1 LPARSVSKVSVVA
14 HRVLIVNADDFGL
27 SRGINAGVVRAH
39 EQGILTSASL
49 MVRGR
54 AAREAAAY
62 ARRTPSL
69 SVGLHVDFGESVFE
83 KGHWRERYRLAAG
96 DDGAGARAEARAQL
110 ELFRGLVGR
119 EPTHIDAHQHMH
131 IWTAAAQSLIDI
143 GAELGVPVRHRTESV
158 VYLGH
163 FYGQD
168 DRGVVDHRGIT
179 VPNLVDL
186 IRRLPPGATEIGCH
200 PAAEVDFESVYGDE
214 RVMEVETLCDP
225 EVRRVIAE
233 ESIVLRAFSEL
244 EEFPASARVADK
256 VPAVMDH
263 SGFTLWLTGLPRA
276 GKSTV
281 AGVVAGRLRALGVD
295 RIEVLDGDEV
305 REGLCRDLGFSRADR
320 DENIH
325 RITYVSKVLTRNGVV
340 VIVAAISPYREGRER
355 AREEIQ
361 SFVEVRLKASVE
373 ACAARDYKGL
383 YEKAMR
389 GEIDNL
395 TGVNDPYEEPED
407 ADLVL
412 QTDSETPEQ
421 SAESVMG
428 LLREKQ
434 LIR

>member
-1 LPARSVSKVSVVA
+1 VLVVEE
-14 HRVLIVNADDFGL
+14 RVLIVNADDFGL
-27 SRGINAGVVRAH
+27 SRGINEGVARAH
-39 EQGILTSASL
+39 ERGILTSASL
-49 MVRGR
+49 MVRGG
-54 AAREAAAY
+54 AARDAAAY

-69 SVGLHVDFGESVFE
+69 SVGLHVDLGEWVFRD
-83 KGHWRERYRLAAG
+83 GRWRERYRLVAI

-110 ELFRGLVGR
+110 ELFRGLIGR
-119 EPTHIDAHQHMH
+119 DPTHVDSHQHVH
-131 IWTAAAQSLIDI
+131 FGSHAARALVEI
-143 GAELGVPVRHRTESV
+143 GEELGVPVRHFTKSIH
-158 VYLGH
+158 YLGD

-168 DRGVVDHRGIT
+168 DRGDVSPDGIT
-179 VPNLVDL
+179 VANLAML

-200 PAAEVDFESVYGDE
+200 PATLVDFESVYGDE
-214 RVMEVETLCDP
+214 RVIEVETLCDP
-225 EVRRVIAE
+225 EVQRVIRE
-233 ESIVLRAFSEL
+233 EGAVLRSFSEL
-244 EEFPASARVADK
+244 EDFPGLASVADK
-256 VPAVMDH
+256 VPALMDH

-276 GKSTV
+276 GKSTI
-281 AGVVAGRLRALGVD
+281 AGVVAGRLRALGLD

-361 SFVEVRLKASVE
+361 SFVEVWCKASVE

-383 YEKAMR
+383 YAKAMR
-389 GEIDNL
+389 GEIDNM

-412 QTDSETPEQ
+412 QTDSERPEE
-421 SAESVMG
+421 SAERVMD